1 MGKSELIVMLTHNDY
16 TVHNARE
23 IFEECKDSKAKYWG
37 FKDKGISI
45 EQMKE
50 LFAYMKAHGKTTF
63 LEIVEYTEKESLAGA
78 KLALE
83 CGCDILMGTK
93 FFHSV
98 NKFCI
103 DNNLKYMPFAGEIVD
118 RPSILKGNIE
128 DIVNEAKE
136 YSAQG
141 VFGFDLLGYRYVGDP
156 VHLINEF
163 VTQLEL
169 PVCVAGSL
177 DSYEKLDVIKRIS
190 PWAITVGSAFFDN
203 KFEGTF
209 SEQIDKVY
217 DYIN

>member
-1 MGKSELIVMLTHNDY
+1 MSKSELIVMLTHNDY
-16 TVHNARE
+16 TVENAYD
-23 IFEECKDSKAKYWG
+23 IFEACKDSKAKYWG
-37 FKDKGISI
+37 FKDKGLSI
-45 EQMKE
+45 EEMKN
-50 LFAYMKAHGKTTF
+50 LFAYMKRCGKTTF
-63 LEIVEYTEKESLAGA
+63 LEIVEYTEPECLEGAQLAVD
-78 KLALE
+78 

-93 FFHSV
+93 FFPSV
-98 NKFCI
+98 NEFCI
-103 DNNLKYMPFAGEIVD
+103 NHNLKYMPFAGEITD

-128 DIVNEAKE
+128 DIVNEAKF
-136 YSAQG
+136 YSSHG

-156 VHLINEF
+156 VELIHTF

-169 PVCVAGSL
+169 PVCIAGSL
-177 DSYEKLDVIKRIS
+177 DTYEKLDVIKAIS